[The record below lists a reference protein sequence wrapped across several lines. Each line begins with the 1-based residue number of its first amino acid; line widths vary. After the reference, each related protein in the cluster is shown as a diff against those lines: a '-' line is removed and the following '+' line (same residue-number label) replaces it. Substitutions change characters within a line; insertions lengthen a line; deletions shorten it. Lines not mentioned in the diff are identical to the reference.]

1 LQQRTKRSQS
11 LSFFN
16 ELKRRNVFKVG
27 IAYVVIAWLVTQ
39 VLQVVFESFGTP
51 DWVMKTVLALL
62 TVGMLFALFFAW
74 AFELTPEGIKRE
86 SDVDRANSITPETGR
101 KLNNTITMVL
111 IVALGYFVFDK
122 FVLDVSRDAALVEA
136 AKQEVSQQVS
146 EEQAEAVPQQ
156 AGVSDKSIAV
166 LPFVNMSGDEENE
179 YFSDGL
185 TEELLNS
192 LARIKELKVTGR
204 TSSFAFKGKNTDLRE
219 IGRAL
224 GVAHILEGSVRK
236 AQNRVRITAQL
247 INVEDGYH
255 LWSDTFDR
263 ELDDIFAIQEEI
275 ATRVVGELTS
285 ALLGDTSG
293 PLVHVGTSNAEAY
306 EAYLRGRYLFTRSPD
321 DMQVLDEVDQ
331 LYQHALDLDSHFT
344 LALFGQF
351 MVLDFRRRSGS
362 IDYKEGAIQL
372 RELADKMIAM
382 DPELAESHVALGR
395 AAGVDKRWS
404 ESESAYNQAL
414 VLSPGNINALTYL
427 ASLLGL
433 MNKDEERLELSQRAL
448 ERDPLDLRALAGVTG
463 AYSLLGQCADA
474 TDVATRALSLMPK
487 AGRFHSHLAKCWLIF
502 HGDREKA
509 IDLYEKEPIWFL
521 RQSGLAIV
529 YNKLGQQEKAQQY
542 MDDLIE
548 ANGEAASYQYAQVYA
563 QWGVKEKAFD
573 ALERA
578 WDIDDAGIVLLNM
591 DKFLIPLRNEPRF
604 IAMLEKWRDPTK
616 RRFCLPVGGTS
627 GAHPSYNTFRLY
639 FCWQG
644 NGSSIN
650 QCS

>member
-1 LQQRTKRSQS
+1 

-62 TVGMLFALFFAW
+62 SVGMLFALFFAW

-86 SDVDRANSITPETGR
+86 SEVDRSKSITPDTGR
-101 KLNNTITMVL
+101 KLNHTITFVL
-111 IVALGYFVFDK
+111 IAALGYFVFDK

-146 EEQAEAVPQQ
+146 EAQADAAPQQ

-204 TSSFAFKGKNTDLRE
+204 TSSFAFKGENTDLRE

-293 PLVHVGTSNAEAY
+293 PLVHLGTSNAEAY

-331 LYQHALDLDSHFT
+331 LYEHALNLDSQFT

-474 TDVATRALSLMPK
+474 TDVATRALSLMPE

-509 IDLYEKEPIWFL
+509 IDLYEKEPIGFL

-604 IAMLEKWRDPTK
+604 IALLEKWRDPSK
-616 RRFCLPVGGTS
+616 R
-627 GAHPSYNTFRLY
+627 
-639 FCWQG
+639 
-644 NGSSIN
+644 
-650 QCS
+650 

>member
-27 IAYVVIAWLVTQ
+27 VAYVVIAWLVTQ

-62 TVGMLFALFFAW
+62 SVGMLFALFFAW

-86 SDVDRANSITPETGR
+86 NEVDRSKSITPETGH
-101 KLNNTITMVL
+101 KLNHTITFVL

-321 DMQVLDEVDQ
+321 DMQVLDEADQ
-331 LYQHALDLDSHFT
+331 LYQHALDLDSQFT

-509 IDLYEKEPIWFL
+509 IDLYEKEPIGFL

-604 IAMLEKWRDPTK
+604 IALLEKWRDPTK
-616 RRFCLPVGGTS
+616 R
-627 GAHPSYNTFRLY
+627 
-639 FCWQG
+639 
-644 NGSSIN
+644 
-650 QCS
+650 

>member
-1 LQQRTKRSQS
+1 

-27 IAYVVIAWLVTQ
+27 VAYVVIAWLVTQ

-122 FVLDVSRDAALVEA
+122 FVLDVSHDAALVEA

-509 IDLYEKEPIWFL
+509 IDLYEKEPIGFL

-616 RRFCLPVGGTS
+616 R
-627 GAHPSYNTFRLY
+627 
-639 FCWQG
+639 
-644 NGSSIN
+644 
-650 QCS
+650 

>member
-509 IDLYEKEPIWFL
+509 IDLYEKEPIGFL

-616 RRFCLPVGGTS
+616 R
-627 GAHPSYNTFRLY
+627 
-639 FCWQG
+639 
-644 NGSSIN
+644 
-650 QCS
+650 